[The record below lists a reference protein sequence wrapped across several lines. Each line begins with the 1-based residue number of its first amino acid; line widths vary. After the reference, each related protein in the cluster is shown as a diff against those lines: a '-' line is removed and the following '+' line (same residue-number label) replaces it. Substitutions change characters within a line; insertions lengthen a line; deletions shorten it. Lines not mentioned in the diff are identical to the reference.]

1 MTRIRFGSP
10 RYARDLNEFAEWCE
24 QAERV
29 GLDVLG
35 SGDSST
41 LWIDPFVALTVA
53 AQHTKTARLV
63 TTVTNPATRHPAV
76 MASGFAGLQAAS
88 NGRAV
93 MGIGG
98 GDSALLNLGMRPPP
112 LAYLENY
119 VQAVRGLTAGEEV
132 TWEGKKL
139 KLQWP
144 VQKTP
149 VWVAANGAKTLR
161 MAGRIADGVI
171 VGLGV
176 DEAAVRETLKH
187 IGEGAREAGRR
198 MEDIE
203 IWWMIRPL
211 ISRTER
217 EGWEQLRFLLCAVAN
232 HVFRFTFEGKGAP
245 PELHGALT
253 QLQKEYRPDLHSDY
267 RHAGGHNAQLVDK
280 LGLLE
285 YLGRR
290 FAVTGPPEQVA
301 EGFKRIAG
309 WGATNFLLIQVVEDR
324 IGALKQMAEQVFPK
338 VR

>member
-1 MTRIRFGSP
+1 MTRIKFGSP
-10 RYARDLNEFAEWCE
+10 RYARDLTEFAAWCE
-24 QAERV
+24 LAEQV
-29 GLDVLG
+29 GLDVIG
-35 SGDSST
+35 YGDSST
-41 LWIDPFVALTVA
+41 LWIDPFVALTLA
-53 AQHTKTARLV
+53 ARHTKKARLV
-63 TTVTNPATRHPAV
+63 TTVTNPVTRHPAV
-76 MASGFAGLQAAS
+76 MASSFAGLQAAS

-98 GDSALLNLGMRPPP
+98 GDSALLNLGMKPPP
-112 LAYLENY
+112 LDYFEAY
-119 VQAVRGLTAGEEV
+119 VQAVRGLTEGREV
-132 TWEGKKL
+132 VWQDRRL

-144 VQKTP
+144 VQRTP
-149 VWVAANGAKTLR
+149 VWVAANGPKTMR
-161 MAGRIADGVI
+161 MAGRVADGVI

-187 IGEGAREAGRR
+187 VGEGAREAGRK

-217 EGWEQLRFLLCAVAN
+217 EGWEQLRFLLCGGAN

-245 PELHGALT
+245 PELHAALT
-253 QLQKEYRPDLHSDY
+253 QLQKEYRTDLHSDY
-267 RHAGGHNAQLVDK
+267 RHADGPNAQLVDK

-290 FAVTGPPEQVA
+290 FAVTGPPDQVA
-301 EGFKRIAG
+301 EGFKKIAS

-324 IGALKQMAEQVFPK
+324 IGALKQMAEQVFP
-338 VR
+338 RLG